1 MIGDW
6 NEKKTYFSI
15 FTTETDRTAVPVLF
29 DRLSTS
35 GGRRRPRG
43 TLRRGCDFVVWLW
56 LAALVCTD
64 FTVVSDAV
72 GSLLLLQFVLSLLF
86 GKSPVDLT
94 IRPRGT
100 RLDDDDDDDDD
111 DASAC
116 FFSAEA
122 NNSSTLLIPSKNS
135 TSFNLFV
142 AQIDICS
149 STGRT
154 SNCAAGAGAAVDSD
168 SLLKKTTTVVR
179 CTL

>member
-1 MIGDW
+1 M
-6 NEKKTYFSI
+6 
-15 FTTETDRTAVPVLF
+15 LF

-43 TLRRGCDFVVWLW
+43 TLRRGCDFVVWL
-56 LAALVCTD
+56 ALVCTD

-100 RLDDDDDDDDD
+100 RLDDDDD
-111 DASAC
+111 ASAC

-135 TSFNLFV
+135 TSFSLFV

-168 SLLKKTTTVVR
+168 SLYIKNNNSR
-179 CTL
+179 